1 MCLAACHTAEMVDKL
16 IMDLEECIAE
26 VKKGPKDGEEGMA
39 PIYGMAESLP
49 DRHIIGD
56 VLVAYQEAALDS

>member
-1 MCLAACHTAEMVDKL
+1 
-16 IMDLEECIAE
+16 
-26 VKKGPKDGEEGMA
+26 MA

-56 VLVAYQEAALDS
+56 VLCAYQEAALDS